1 MTKPMTKPMT
11 KYMTK
16 YMITPLFFPFSHM
29 RKDQLKSVTAFFQK
43 ISFLPL
49 VTDFNTDQQLT
60 RLIEQDI
67 LQPIFLSDGEI
78 DVVEKQV
85 RSYQDW
91 AQLHRGNEKNFRGL
105 LQKQPYFTE
114 DTGLSNIQSQIRHG
128 TQKKEAPGESVDSV
142 DSAEQQKKTPDP
154 LLLLKF
160 AEILDVQNEEIEDEL
175 TLLEQSKASLFS
187 QLLGETP
194 GKKSGKKSEK
204 SASDLFLS
212 SADDP
217 GSIMTEERVV
227 SWFRYSQKKGVF
239 KGEGST
245 ALLVTTS
252 PAVLDFMVSRCEGVI
267 NGLDIDSIKVHENEC
282 EKKCEWQQDFYRVLE
297 TIMDSKSSSGV
308 TPPMSDD
315 TCSLTGSI
323 RLCLFP
329 GDSTKV
335 FLNMPDQSIAVCLV
349 KLKS

>member
-1 MTKPMTKPMT
+1 MTKDMTKD
-11 KYMTK
+11 
-16 YMITPLFFPFSHM
+16 MITPLFFPFSHM

-43 ISFLPL
+43 ISFLPM
-49 VTDFNTDQQLT
+49 VTDFNADQKLT

-67 LQPIFLSDGEI
+67 LQPIFPSDGEI

-91 AQLHRGNEKNFRGL
+91 AQLHRGNEKNFKAL
-105 LQKQPYFTE
+105 LQEQPYFTD
-114 DTGLSNIQSQIRHG
+114 DTGLSSIQSQIRRG
-128 TQKKEAPGESVDSV
+128 TQKKETPKESV
-142 DSAEQQKKTPDP
+142 EQTKKASDP

-160 AEILDVQNEEIEDEL
+160 AETLDVQNEEIEDEL
-175 TLLEQSKASLFS
+175 AVLEQSKTSLFS
-187 QLLGETP
+187 QLLGEA
-194 GKKSGKKSEK
+194 SEK
-204 SASDLFLS
+204 KPEKLDSGPFLS
-212 SADDP
+212 SSADP

-239 KGEGST
+239 KGAGST

-297 TIMDSKSSSGV
+297 KIMDNKSSSGV
-308 TPPMSDD
+308 TPPKPDD
-315 TCSLTGSI
+315 TCSLTGNI
-323 RLCLFP
+323 KLCLFP
-329 GDSTKV
+329 EDSTKV
-335 FLNMPDQSIAVCLV
+335 FLKMPGQSIAVCLV
-349 KLKS
+349 QLKS